1 MKKSSFS
8 IIFVTQN
15 GKPKADGRVPIL
27 ARITVNGEMCHFST
41 RQTILPDRWVAK
53 DYRTMGRS
61 PEEKQINEVLNEFK
75 STIKRKYESWISKG
89 EVVTASKI
97 KNSIM
102 SLDEN
107 SKQLIELC
115 DLFIADYEKLTA
127 SRGYGQESLFRYQLT
142 RTRLQEFLKDEY
154 KANDIPLADINKRML
169 DKLYLWLIT
178 EKKLANNTATKFIHR
193 CSSIYRVAYDNGWVK
208 ANPFKSVK
216 LHLDKVDRGYLTQ
229 QELARMMQKEFATER
244 LELVRDIFA
253 FSCYTGFAYIDVT
266 RLTKDMLEE
275 RGDGTI
281 WVCTH
286 RQKTKVPVNIRLLDI
301 PKMIIDKYA
310 GQAKGDKL
318 LPVPSN
324 QKMNDYLKEIAAI
337 CGIDKPI
344 SYHVARHTFATQICL
359 SNGVPMES
367 VSKMLGHTNIK
378 TTQLYA
384 RITDQKVSHDMEI
397 LAQKLNAASI

>member
-41 RQTILPDRWVAK
+41 RQTILPGRWVAK
-53 DYRTMGRS
+53 DYRTMGRT
-61 PEEKQINEVLNEFK
+61 PEEKQINEVLEQFK
-75 STIKRKYESWISKG
+75 STIKRKYESWVSKG

-115 DLFIADYEKLTA
+115 DLFVADYEKLTA

-154 KANDIPLADINKRML
+154 KTNDIPLADINKRML

-208 ANPFKSVK
+208 ANPFKSIK

-229 QELARMMQKEFATER
+229 QELARMMQKEFATKR

-281 WVCTH
+281 WICTH

-397 LAQKLNAASI
+397 LAQKLNAVTI

>member
-41 RQTILPDRWVAK
+41 RQTILPDRWIAK
-53 DYRTMGRS
+53 DYRTMGRT

-115 DLFIADYEKLTA
+115 DLFIEDYEKLTA

-208 ANPFKSVK
+208 ANPFKSIK

-229 QELARMMQKEFATER
+229 QELARMMQKEFATKR

-253 FSCYTGFAYIDVT
+253 FSCFTGFAYIDVT

-281 WVCTH
+281 WICTH

-367 VSKMLGHTNIK
+367 VRKMLGHTNIK

-397 LAQKLNAASI
+397 LAQKLNAVTI

>member
-53 DYRTMGRS
+53 DYRTMGRT
-61 PEEKQINEVLNEFK
+61 PEEKQINEVLEQFK

-208 ANPFKSVK
+208 ANPFKSIK

-229 QELARMMQKEFATER
+229 QELARMMQKEFATKR

-281 WVCTH
+281 WICTH

-324 QKMNDYLKEIAAI
+324 QKMNDYLKETAVI
-337 CGIDKPI
+337 
-344 SYHVARHTFATQICL
+344 
-359 SNGVPMES
+359 
-367 VSKMLGHTNIK
+367 
-378 TTQLYA
+378 
-384 RITDQKVSHDMEI
+384 
-397 LAQKLNAASI
+397 